1 MLKTQ
6 NLWNVQSMLD
16 DDESK
21 GILEMFERSWFDF
34 YSRSRKWLLLCTIA
48 ILDSCGS
55 GSSGSSGS
63 SRASCER
70 YNIEGLQR

>member
-21 GILEMFERSWFDF
+21 GILEMFETSWFDF

-55 GSSGSSGS
+55 GSSGSGS
-63 SRASCER
+63 SRVSCER